1 MKKLLFSI
9 TSLCLA
15 IVCIFAIKNN
25 YFGFQNSDALQQ
37 ENSKNNYTVTTI
49 NNNYKDTLYE
59 EFYTKSYFEKRN
71 VIKLDNNNIEKF
83 TTNIDDLL
91 FAKNSIGYVSK
102 ENLKTHLKIGNTK
115 LESKLNLDNLITIS
129 LETILDKNNN
139 IQFKYFTVKTNDKVK
154 VLNYDISISGDTA
167 FDLNKY
173 SVNQIIGSIKLDISQ
188 LDSEFKQVIKEYSLI
203 HDKELSL
210 DKDILQIYITELT
223 NELKS
228 NDYYNM

>member
-83 TTNIDDLL
+83 TNNIDDLL
-91 FAKNSIGYVSK
+91 FAKNSIGYVNK

-173 SVNQIIGSIKLDISQ
+173 SVNQIIGSIKIDISQ
-188 LDSEFKQVIKEYSLI
+188 LDSEFKQIIKEYSLI

-223 NELKS
+223 NELKP

>member
-15 IVCIFAIKNN
+15 IFYIFAIKNN

-83 TTNIDDLL
+83 TNNIDDLL

-115 LESKLNLDNLITIS
+115 LESKLNLENLITIS

-154 VLNYDISISGDTA
+154 VLNYNISISEDTA

-173 SVNQIIGSIKLDISQ
+173 SVNQIIGSIKIDISQ

-223 NELKS
+223 NELKP

>member
-15 IVCIFAIKNN
+15 IFYIFAIKNN

-83 TTNIDDLL
+83 TNNIDDLL

-173 SVNQIIGSIKLDISQ
+173 SVNQIIGSIKIDISQ

-223 NELKS
+223 NELKP